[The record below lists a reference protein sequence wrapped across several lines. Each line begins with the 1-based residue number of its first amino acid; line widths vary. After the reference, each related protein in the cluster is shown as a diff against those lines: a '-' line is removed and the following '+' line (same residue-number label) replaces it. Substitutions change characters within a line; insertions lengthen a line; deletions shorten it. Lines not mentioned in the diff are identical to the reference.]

1 MSQIA
6 VIPARGGSKRIPK
19 KNIRLFHGKPIIAY
33 AIEEC
38 FKSELFSRVIVST
51 DDVEIAQVV
60 EKFGAEVFFRQD
72 EEISSD
78 NAPVISVVKEL
89 IQTQSLLSESDS
101 ICCIFPCT
109 PLITYESLTSS
120 FNILQNNKVDFVFPV
135 FNPGLPISRSL
146 FINSA
151 GFIEMLN
158 KDLRNAA
165 TNLMTESLFDA
176 GQYYWAKTN
185 TWLKSE
191 SILGSVN
198 MPYLINR
205 LSAVDIDNED
215 DWLLAEILFAK
226 QNEGERSV

>member
-6 VIPARGGSKRIPK
+6 IIPARGGSKRIAK

-60 EKFGAEVFFRQD
+60 EKFGAEVFFRRDQ
-72 EEISSD
+72 EISSD
-78 NAPVISVVKEL
+78 SAPVISVVKEL
-89 IQTQSLLSESDS
+89 IQTQSLESESDS

-109 PLITYESLTSS
+109 PLLTYKSLTSS
-120 FNILQNNKVDFVFPV
+120 FNILQNNTVDFVFPV
-135 FNPGLPISRSL
+135 FNSGLPISRSL
-146 FINSA
+146 FINSE
-151 GFIEMLN
+151 GFVEMLN
-158 KDLRNAA
+158 KDFRNTA
-165 TNLMTESLFDA
+165 TNLISESLFDA

-185 TWLKSE
+185 TWLESE
-191 SILGSVN
+191 SILGGRN
-198 MPYLINR
+198 MPYLITR
-205 LSAVDIDNED
+205 LSAVDIDNEE

-226 QNEGERSV
+226 QKEGERSV

>member
-6 VIPARGGSKRIPK
+6 VIPARGGSKRLPK
-19 KNIRLFHGKPIIAY
+19 KNIRLFRGKPIIAY

-38 FKSELFSRVIVST
+38 FKSELFTRVIVST

-60 EKFGAEVFFRQD
+60 EKFGAEVFFRRD

-78 NAPVISVVKEL
+78 SAPVISVVKEL
-89 IQTQSLLSESDS
+89 IQTQSLESESDS

-109 PLITYESLTSS
+109 PLLTYDSLTSS

-135 FNPGLPISRSL
+135 FNSGLPISRSL
-146 FINSA
+146 FINSE
-151 GFIEMLN
+151 GFVEMLN
-158 KDLRNAA
+158 KDFRNTA
-165 TNLMTESLFDA
+165 TNLISESLFDA

-185 TWLKSE
+185 TWLESE
-191 SILGSVN
+191 SILGGRN
-198 MPYLINR
+198 MPYLVTR
-205 LSAVDIDNED
+205 LSAVDIDNEE
-215 DWLLAEILFAK
+215 DWLLAEILFSK

>member
-6 VIPARGGSKRIPK
+6 VIPARGGSKRIAK

-60 EKFGAEVFFRQD
+60 EKFGAEVFFRRD

-78 NAPVISVVKEL
+78 SAPVIRVVKEL
-89 IQTQSLLSESDS
+89 IQTQTLESESDF
-101 ICCIFPCT
+101 ICCVFPCT
-109 PLITYESLTSS
+109 PLLTYESLTSS
-120 FNILQNNKVDFVFPV
+120 FNILQNNTVDFVFPV
-135 FNPGLPISRSL
+135 FNSGLPISRSL
-146 FINSA
+146 FINSE
-151 GFIEMLN
+151 GFVEMLN
-158 KDLRNAA
+158 KDFRNTA
-165 TNLMTESLFDA
+165 TNLISESLFDA

-185 TWLKSE
+185 TWLESE
-191 SILGSVN
+191 SILGGRN
-198 MPYLINR
+198 MPYLITR
-205 LSAVDIDNED
+205 LSAVDIDNEE

-226 QNEGERSV
+226 HNEGEQSV